1 MKRKLVW
8 GAAIG
13 VVYGAVGGWLLAT
26 LDASVGLAEAI
37 LLAPYAGLAAWV
49 VHCRRARRR
58 APQRFR
64 EIVQRHTDA
73 DAGPPA
79 GSEPVDEP
87 VVRHW
92 YAADAREDWRALAD
106 LLAPDFRLI
115 SVARGRPIKRWVV
128 VRLMRN
134 GAKWLGES
142 ENELLETLADP
153 SERDVVWV
161 KEHTVQRPP
170 DGGELRYGTWER
182 WTLTGDRERI
192 RTIEVVAYTA
202 PPVPV

>member
-1 MKRKLVW
+1 MKRKLVL

-26 LDASVGLAEAI
+26 LDAPVGLAEAI
-37 LLAPYAGLAAWV
+37 LLAPFAGLAAWIV
-49 VHCRRARRR
+49 YCRRARRR

-64 EIVQRHTDA
+64 EIVRRHTDA
-73 DAGPPA
+73 DARPPA

-87 VVRHW
+87 VVRRWH
-92 YAADAREDWRALAD
+92 AADARDDWRALAG
-106 LLAPDFRLI
+106 LLAPDFRLRPV
-115 SVARGRPIKRWVV
+115 SGARPMGRWVA

-134 GAKWLGES
+134 GAKWLGEC
-142 ENELLETLADP
+142 ETELLGTLADP
-153 SERDVVWV
+153 SEPDVVWV
-161 KEHTVQRPP
+161 NEHAVRQLP
-170 DGGELRYGTWER
+170 DGGEMRYSTWER

-192 RTIEVVAYTA
+192 RAIEVVAFTA